1 MNVRRTAAA
10 LTSAAALSV
19 TGIAMAQPAGAAPVI
34 TGGLVNVTIVDLADV
49 NVEDVTV
56 QIPVSAA
63 ANVCD
68 VNAAVLL
75 AAIEDTGTAECT
87 ATSASHARR

>member
-1 MNVRRTAAA
+1 MRSIRKLAVGLCAGSA
-10 LTSAAALSV
+10 LTVGAW
-19 TGIAMAQPAGAAPVI
+19 AAPVAAQPVV
-34 TGGLVNVTIVDLADV
+34 TGGLVNVTIVDFVD
-49 NVEDVTV
+49 VEDVVV

-75 AAIEDTGTAECT
+75 AAIEDTGSANCT
-87 ATSASHARR
+87 ATSASKANRGR

>member
-1 MNVRRTAAA
+1 MKRVLRRFAPWLGAA
-10 LTSAAALSV
+10 SLSL
-19 TGIAMAQPAGAAPVI
+19 AMAAPVAAQPVI
-34 TGGLVNVTIVDLADV
+34 TGGLVNVTIVNFADV
-49 NVEDVTV
+49 NLEDITV

-75 AAIEDTGTAECT
+75 AAIEDTGSAECT
-87 ATSASHARR
+87 ATSASRARR